1 MLAEEFVFV
10 CVCAVEVLA
19 DVEVVLVRGE
29 VDVFAV
35 DVVECLVVVGEV
47 FVVEAVEGLAAVLVV
62 VLVVE
67 LAVVVPVF
75 ADDEFVAV
83 FVAVLVEVAAGFV
96 VALTGD
102 IMTMPGLPKVPAAE
116 KIDVDENGR
125 ISGLF

>member
-19 DVEVVLVRGE
+19 DVEVVLVRVEG
-29 VDVFAV
+29 DVFAV
-35 DVVECLVVVGEV
+35 DVVEGLVVVEEV
-47 FVVEAVEGLAAVLVV
+47 FVVEIVEGLAAVLVV

-83 FVAVLVEVAAGFV
+83 LVDVAAGFV
-96 VALTGD
+96 VALAVVVFVAVVVV
-102 IMTMPGLPKVPAAE
+102 GLV
-116 KIDVDENGR
+116 VV
-125 ISGLF
+125 

>member
-19 DVEVVLVRGE
+19 DVEVVLVRVEG
-29 VDVFAV
+29 DVFAV
-35 DVVECLVVVGEV
+35 DVVEGLVVVVEV

-83 FVAVLVEVAAGFV
+83 LVEVAAGFV
-96 VALTGD
+96 VALAVVVFVAVVVV
-102 IMTMPGLPKVPAAE
+102 GLV
-116 KIDVDENGR
+116 VV
-125 ISGLF
+125 